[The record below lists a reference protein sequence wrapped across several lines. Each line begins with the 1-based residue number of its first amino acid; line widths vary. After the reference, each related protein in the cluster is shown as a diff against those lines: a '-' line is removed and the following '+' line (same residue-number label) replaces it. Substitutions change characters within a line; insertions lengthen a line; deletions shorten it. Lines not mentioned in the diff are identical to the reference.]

1 MPYIKEYP
9 RAYLQTEIA
18 DLAQAMGDFGPS
30 ERPGV
35 MNYTISKLIKDVYGK
50 GLKYAQYNEIIGFLE
65 CCKLEFYR
73 AQVGPYEEVKRKE
86 NGEV

>member
-1 MPYIKEYP
+1 
-9 RAYLQTEIA
+9 
-18 DLAQAMGDFGPS
+18 
-30 ERPGV
+30 